1 MGKDFQHQNRKE
13 KKKYPKLEQT
23 LMGICSDSLSR
34 PFVQK
39 TTTKHQVRYNFFL
52 PQHLH
57 EFFLADSHFFYRR
70 PLVVYYVLT
79 NKQTKNTTT
88 FGLCFEDCH
97 YILQTTTER
106 KRKKGLALSTV

>member
-1 MGKDFQHQNRKE
+1 
-13 KKKYPKLEQT
+13 
-23 LMGICSDSLSR
+23 MGICSDSLSR

-79 NKQTKNTTT
+79 NKQTNTTT

-106 KRKKGLALSTV
+106 KRKKVLPLAQCKTILYFFLSF